1 MNGVRT
7 MSISIGDRLP
17 DASFVR
23 IGADGPETVEL
34 KDLTNG
40 RKVVLFGLPG
50 AYTGPCSTIHLPSF
64 MQTAEQFRQKGI
76 DEILCVAVNDPFVLK
91 AWGESSGAAEAG
103 IALLGDAGAEFTKAL
118 GMEFTAPPIGLYDRS
133 NRYAVVLDDGVI
145 THANVDEPGVCEI
158 STGEKLLE
166 QL

>member
-1 MNGVRT
+1 
-7 MSISIGDRLP
+7 MSISKGERLP
-17 DASFVR
+17 DAKFVKM
-23 IGADGPETVEL
+23 GSEGPETVEL
-34 KDLTNG
+34 ADLTKG
-40 RKVVLFGLPG
+40 RKIVLFGLPG

-64 MQTAEQFRQKGI
+64 IRTAKDFSDKGV
-76 DEILCVAVNDPFVLK
+76 DEIVCVAVNDPFVLK
-91 AWGESSGAAEAG
+91 AWGESSGATEAG
-103 IALLGDAGAEFTKAL
+103 ITLLGDAGAEFTKAL